1 MVCRGHLLG
10 SVVKYQTVVHPNI
23 GFGIRIL
30 VWSGDDAQG
39 LGLGLDLDSYPKGTD
54 PCWPCALTYCE
65 FNLSTLPRPSMSLN
79 DSCRCKS

>member
-10 SVVKYQTVVHPNI
+10 SVVKCWTVVHPNT
-23 GFGIRIL
+23 GFGISIL
-30 VWSGDDAQG
+30 VWSGDDAQR
-39 LGLGLDLDSYPKGTD
+39 LGLGLDSYPRATD

-79 DSCRCKS
+79 DSCRRKS